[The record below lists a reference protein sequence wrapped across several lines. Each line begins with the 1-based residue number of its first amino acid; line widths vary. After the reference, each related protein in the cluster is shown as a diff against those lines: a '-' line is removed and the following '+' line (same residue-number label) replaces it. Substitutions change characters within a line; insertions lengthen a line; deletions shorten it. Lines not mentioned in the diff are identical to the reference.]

1 MICGRCE
8 AVLDSTAFTSRAG
21 FDFGEMAEALA
32 TLFCSRCGKM
42 LRPVDPEQPMLEK
55 LTPLSRFGL
64 GADDRPLLA
73 RRPETE

>member
-8 AVLDSTAFTSRAG
+8 ALLNSASFASRTR

-32 TLFCSRCGKM
+32 TLFCSRCGAM
-42 LRPVDPEQPMLEK
+42 LQPISPEQPMLEK
-55 LTPLSRFGL
+55 LTQLSRFGL

-73 RRPETE
+73 RRPEAK

>member
-8 AVLDSTAFTSRAG
+8 AFLGSISLAYRAR

-32 TLFCSRCGKM
+32 TLFCSRCGEM
-42 LRPVDPEQPMLEK
+42 LKPVDPERLMLEK
-55 LTPLSRFGL
+55 LTQLSRFGL

-73 RRPETE
+73 KPPEAK